1 MLASLHIENIA
12 VIRELDVDFSPGF
25 TVLTGETG
33 AGKSVMTD
41 SIRLLMGAK
50 AERGIIRHGEE
61 SAMVSALFTG
71 LSERLRTAMAEWGVA
86 PDEEGNLELQ
96 RAFSLDGK
104 STSRINGRAVSL
116 SVLREVAMLLIHI
129 HGQDDTGFLKKE
141 GSALA
146 ILDAAAHNIA
156 EKEAYLAA
164 FRHLNELRR
173 KRDSLRM
180 DEDEKMRQMEML
192 RYQLEEIEEIKPKPG
207 EEEQLFDERL
217 RLRNSEKITK
227 QLSFAYRA
235 LRGGEKGNVSSVLER
250 SVAALRT
257 LSEVLPEAEK
267 TADKLDECLDG
278 ILSAADEIR
287 DMNDFG
293 TEDPTEALDRVE
305 TRMAA
310 LSRLTRKYG
319 GTLEKVLAF
328 AEKAGKELTALEN
341 NDRDFSECEK
351 QLTVAVREAREKAAA
366 LRQTRLAAAEK
377 IKEEVTALLKELDMP
392 KARFDV
398 LLSVRPENDPNEFSQ
413 TGCEEGAFTV
423 AINPNEPLIPVEKCA
438 SGGEMSRIML
448 AIKCVIARH
457 DALPTLI
464 FDEVDSGVSG
474 KTSRKVGLS
483 LLKTSRETQIFCITH
498 SAQIASLGDTH
509 LCVTKKEVNGRAES
523 AVTALTGEERLAEL
537 SRILGGIHVTEA
549 QRQAAADML
558 NSRE

>member
-12 VIRELDVDFSPGF
+12 VIRQLDVDFSPGF

-33 AGKSVMTD
+33 AGKSVMID
-41 SIRLLMGAK
+41 SIRLLLGAK

-71 LSERLRTAMAEWGVA
+71 LSDRLCQALSELGLA
-86 PDEEGNLELQ
+86 PDEEGTLELQ
-96 RAFSLDGK
+96 RSFTLDGK
-104 STSRINGRAVSL
+104 STSRVNGRAVSL
-116 SVLREVAMLLIHI
+116 AVLREAAALLIHI

-146 ILDAAAHNIA
+146 ILDAAAHNTA
-156 EKEAYLAA
+156 ERGAYLAA
-164 FRHLNELRR
+164 FRRLGELRR
-173 KRDSLRM
+173 QKENLRI
-180 DEDEKMRQMEML
+180 DEDEKLRKTEIL
-192 RYQLEEIEEIKPKPG
+192 RYQIEEIEEVSPLPG
-207 EEEQLFDERL
+207 EEEKLFDERL

-235 LRGGEKGNVSSVLER
+235 LRGGEKGNVCSVLER

-257 LSEVLPEAEK
+257 LSEVLPEADK
-267 TADKLDECLDG
+267 TADRLDECLDG
-278 ILSAADEIR
+278 ILSAAEDIR
-287 DMNDFG
+287 DMNDFWD
-293 TEDPTEALDRVE
+293 EDPTEALDRVE

-310 LSRLTRKYG
+310 LAKLSRKYG
-319 GTLEKVLAF
+319 GTPEKVIAF
-328 AEKAGKELTALEN
+328 AEKAKAELAALEN
-341 NDRDFSECEK
+341 NDRDLAECEK
-351 QLTVAVREAREKAAA
+351 QCKAALADAREKAAA
-366 LRQTRLAAAEK
+366 LHETRCRAAEK
-377 IKEEVTALLKELDMP
+377 IKEEVTSLLKDLDMP

-398 LLSVRPENDPNEFSQ
+398 LLTLRPENDKNEFSQ
-413 TGCEEGAFTV
+413 NGNEDGAFTV
-423 AINPNEPLIPVEKCA
+423 AVNPNEPLIPVEKCA

-457 DALPTLI
+457 DALPTLV

-483 LLKTSRETQIFCITH
+483 LLKTAKETQIFCITH

-509 LCVTKKEVNGRAES
+509 LRVAKREVDGRAES
-523 AVTALTGEERLAEL
+523 FITPLAGEERLAEL
-537 SRILGGIHVTEA
+537 ARILGGIHVTEA

-558 NSRE
+558 YTRE